1 MLSPFSTHYIHS
13 RTTSLSQAGPW
24 ICYLSGIFMGTI
36 GVTILVAQDGTPLES
51 NDPFSDILEA
61 LMGLGG
67 FANVIAVIATTGSLA
82 AIMSTADSLIIA
94 ISQLVTV
101 EILEP
106 LLTPSSDE
114 SSSPSSSS
122 SSSLSTTTATSEEPK
137 KETAHPRMVWY
148 GRIASIVSV
157 VFALLIGLF
166 WSQGLSDL
174 ANIEFQLSAQ
184 ALPAFF
190 FGLFSRATVRWSE
203 VHPWNVAAGAILGCV
218 YVITL
223 YFGYLKPNTAS
234 ALPLDAGVTGFCLNV
249 LIILVFDG
257 VRRVVFRNRTR
268 TRSFARDDDA
278 TGSAAPAAA
287 VAAAATAAMIPVYSP
302 DRPMWDVPTNKLSQF
317 GSERLTPPLISECMA
332 GLYEPMTNWSWVL
345 LILGCLSYVTPMIP
359 GSEPP
364 LDPATGTFFSMYL
377 PVTINGLPWWVTKLI
392 LSCLMCYAV
401 LLITLYKIPNDDN
414 DDDEYPSLPTP
425 SKDLLSP
432 EAPRIATT
440 SHQDTNAKESHFIP
454 TM

>member
-1 MLSPFSTHYIHS
+1 
-13 RTTSLSQAGPW
+13 
-24 ICYLSGIFMGTI
+24 MGTI

-61 LMGLGG
+61 LMELGG
-67 FANVIAVIATTGSLA
+67 FANIVAVIATTGSLA

-106 LLTPSSDE
+106 LLTTSSDE
-114 SSSPSSSS
+114 S
-122 SSSLSTTTATSEEPK
+122 SSSLSTTTATSVEPQ
-137 KETAHPRMVWY
+137 KETTAHPRMVWY
-148 GRIASIVSV
+148 GRITSIVSV
-157 VFALLIGLF
+157 LVALLIGLF

-203 VHPWNVAAGAILGCV
+203 VHPYNIAFGAILGCV

-223 YFGYLKPNTAS
+223 YFGYLKPNTVS

-287 VAAAATAAMIPVYSP
+287 VAAVATAAVIPVYSP
-302 DRPMWDVPTNKLSQF
+302 DRPMWDIPTNKLSQF

-345 LILGCLSYVTPMIP
+345 LILGCLSYVTPIIP

-392 LSCLMCYAV
+392 ISCLMCYAV

-414 DDDEYPSLPTP
+414 DDDDDTYPSLPTP

-440 SHQDTNAKESHFIP
+440 SHQDINAKESHFIP

>member
-13 RTTSLSQAGPW
+13 RITSLSQAGPW

-114 SSSPSSSS
+114 SSSSS

-137 KETAHPRMVWY
+137 KETAHPRKMVWY

-203 VHPWNVAAGAILGCV
+203 VHPWNIASGAILGCV

-234 ALPLDAGVTGFCLNV
+234 ALPLDAGVTGFCLNI

-278 TGSAAPAAA
+278 A
-287 VAAAATAAMIPVYSP
+287 VAAAATAAVIPVYSP

-364 LDPATGTFFSMYL
+364 LDPVTGTFFSMYL

-392 LSCLMCYAV
+392 LSCLMCYA
-401 LLITLYKIPNDDN
+401 LLLVTLYKI
-414 DDDEYPSLPTP
+414 STP

-432 EAPRIATT
+432 EAPRIATIL
-440 SHQDTNAKESHFIP
+440 HQDTNAEEPHLIP
-454 TM
+454 TMR